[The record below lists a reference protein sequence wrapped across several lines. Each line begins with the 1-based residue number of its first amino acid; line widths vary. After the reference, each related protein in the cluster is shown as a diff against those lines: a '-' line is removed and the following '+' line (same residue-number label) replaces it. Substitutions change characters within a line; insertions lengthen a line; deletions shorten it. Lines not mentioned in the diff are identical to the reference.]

1 MCLCEING
9 VAENLYSVLSE
20 AYSEHI
26 HASKIERFAKIDKGW
41 IPLTVFTKCSV
52 LDAWLGSEYVS
63 DYSVVFLLLSF
74 EAVTLNLPRMFQIWW
89 VFYLNISSWNLLLTC
104 NNIMFQTCSNW
115 KKGSKNLIKRRKVEE
130 RRKSGGKYVEK
141 EHCLN

>member
-1 MCLCEING
+1 MCEING
-9 VAENLYSVLSE
+9 VAANLYLVLSE

-63 DYSVVFLLLSF
+63 DYSVVFFIIIIWGCHF
-74 EAVTLNLPRMFQIWW
+74 E
-89 VFYLNISSWNLLLTC
+89 S
-104 NNIMFQTCSNW
+104 
-115 KKGSKNLIKRRKVEE
+115 SKNVSNLMSILF
-130 RRKSGGKYVEK
+130 KYLELK
-141 EHCLN
+141 FTPYMQ